1 MPDNSVIADGLAAW
15 RRGDLNALE
24 HVLDPAVTLR
34 AIAPGPWDCENRAQV
49 MALLRARQREHPE
62 RAAAA
67 DVTVEQLNESTFRVS
82 GIGGP
87 TGTAT
92 LVTVTAGK
100 VTALQQVSTEPGN
113 DQATAAL
120 AAIRAGDTDALQR
133 LLDRS
138 PQLARGPIPG
148 FQGRTL
154 LHIVTDWP
162 GYWPN
167 GVAVVHIIAA
177 HGADPNHRGAD
188 NTDGETPLHWAASSD
203 DADVAAALL
212 DIGADPA
219 MPGGSI
225 GTPLDNAIGYGCWAV
240 ARLLVARGA
249 PVDKIWHAAALG
261 MSERLDELLT
271 DLPQHAH
278 EDSHPDPISQGL
290 WHACAAGQRRT
301 AERLLTAG
309 ADLNW
314 TPDYAEG
321 TALDAARGQDT
332 QRSLLIDWLTT
343 LHPD

>member
-1 MPDNSVIADGLAAW
+1 
-15 RRGDLNALE
+15 
-24 HVLDPAVTLR
+24 
-34 AIAPGPWDCENRAQV
+34 
-49 MALLRARQREHPE
+49 
-62 RAAAA
+62 
-67 DVTVEQLNESTFRVS
+67 
-82 GIGGP
+82 
-87 TGTAT
+87 
-92 LVTVTAGK
+92 
-100 VTALQQVSTEPGN
+100 
-113 DQATAAL
+113 
-120 AAIRAGDTDALQR
+120 
-133 LLDRS
+133 
-138 PQLARGPIPG
+138 
-148 FQGRTL
+148 
-154 LHIVTDWP
+154 
-162 GYWPN
+162 
-167 GVAVVHIIAA
+167 
-177 HGADPNHRGAD
+177 
-188 NTDGETPLHWAASSD
+188 
-203 DADVAAALL
+203 
-212 DIGADPA
+212 
-219 MPGGSI
+219 
-225 GTPLDNAIGYGCWAV
+225 V